1 MRPAGGDAVVG
12 CSLRAA
18 VSGTPTAVTDVSAAS
33 VASRTPT
40 SGEWCFSAWFRLG
53 GSQVALL
60 APCGFSPQEREF
72 GSERGGRACLFL
84 ACRTP
89 ARAAQGGRGQQKCH
103 PDMNH
108 ACFSIAGLPRDPSV
122 SGAGGGGG
130 RSPCTASRLTATGSA
145 RMEWRARG
153 SAVRPCTPQRG
164 GHCSG
169 HGARVQRRWTGVT

>member
-89 ARAAQGGRGQQKCH
+89 ARAAQGGRGQQKCD

-122 SGAGGGGG
+122 SGAGGGDAPLARRLDSRPPAALAWSGG
-130 RSPCTASRLTATGSA
+130 HEAPPFDRARRSVEDTVAATGH
-145 RMEWRARG
+145 G
-153 SAVRPCTPQRG
+153 CNDG
-164 GHCSG
+164 GQG
-169 HGARVQRRWTGVT
+169 